1 MFNPKKNKVM
11 SSKKKQKLT
20 PMSEAEYIETFCQE
34 KRVRNRFAVYISQET
49 HRKLMKAVLIFQSE
63 HYVTAMSMTE
73 TILSNHFEVNKLLL
87 DRLFTEAMEK
97 DLEPCNRSENESDH
111 EDESD

>member
-1 MFNPKKNKVM
+1 MFNPKMSQVM
-11 SSKKKQKLT
+11 KSKKKKRQM
-20 PMSEAEYIETFCQE
+20 PISEAEYIETFCQE

-63 HYVTAMSMTE
+63 HYVTAMSMVE
-73 TILSNHFEVNKLLL
+73 AILSHHFE
-87 DRLFTEAMEK
+87 
-97 DLEPCNRSENESDH
+97 ENEELLNRLYKAVIEQTLSFPDRQDSESDY

>member
-1 MFNPKKNKVM
+1 MFNSKMKQVM
-11 SSKKKQKLT
+11 SAKKKQKQR

-49 HRKLMKAVLIFQSE
+49 HRKLMKAVWTFQSE
-63 HYVTAMSMTE
+63 YYVTAMSMTE
-73 TILSNHFEVNKLLL
+73 AIFNHHFQVNGELL
-87 DRLFTEAMEK
+87 DRLYNESMEER
-97 DLEPCNRSENESDH
+97 LSPCKRSNNESDY